1 MEKGSQMII
10 DLEIMGLTNAKAGH
24 LIAETIEESLNIM
37 LPRRVKPLY
46 IEVEIARDK
55 DIYPA
60 KGLVHQEDDDTF
72 FMSLSQSVCEDYEE
86 LMYTV
91 AHECVH
97 MKQYLRKEVVDLNV
111 NEKKWKG
118 EFFDLRETPYSQLPW
133 EKEAHVLEMIV
144 ANKVAKKWFS
154 EEQAQ

>member
-1 MEKGSQMII
+1 
-10 DLEIMGLTNAKAGH
+10 
-24 LIAETIEESLNIM
+24 
-37 LPRRVKPLY
+37 
-46 IEVEIARDK
+46 
-55 DIYPA
+55 
-60 KGLVHQEDDDTF
+60 
-72 FMSLSQSVCEDYEE
+72 MSLSQSVCEDYEE